1 MLTESQVEQY
11 FEDGYVTPDF
21 KFPEEVILSIQSRHE
36 KLLETHPE
44 YRDYCPAILEHDIVF
59 VDYCRNEQILDMV
72 QQLIGRDIALWNAS
86 FFAKPAGNGKATPW
100 HQDGEYWPISPLA
113 TCSVWVAVDDANRE
127 NGCLRVIKGS
137 HKNNN
142 LLEHETNSSKD
153 LTLNLEVKKKEY
165 DESKA
170 VDIVL
175 EKGQISI
182 HDVFLV
188 HGSEPNTSDKSRR
201 GMVMRF
207 MPTSSFFD
215 LENASEHFKKFKP
228 EDDERKIYHM
238 RGIDQCGKNNLV
250 YV

>member
-100 HQDGEYWPISPLA
+100 HQDGEY
-113 TCSVWVAVDDANRE
+113 
-127 NGCLRVIKGS
+127 
-137 HKNNN
+137 
-142 LLEHETNSSKD
+142 
-153 LTLNLEVKKKEY
+153 
-165 DESKA
+165 
-170 VDIVL
+170 
-175 EKGQISI
+175 GQ
-182 HDVFLV
+182 
-188 HGSEPNTSDKSRR
+188 
-201 GMVMRF
+201 
-207 MPTSSFFD
+207 
-215 LENASEHFKKFKP
+215 
-228 EDDERKIYHM
+228 
-238 RGIDQCGKNNLV
+238 
-250 YV
+250 